1 MAERTGLFMGL
12 SKEQMLANF
21 AGLKRMKFLVTNE
34 ESVKPYANM
43 EIRLFY
49 PPTMAM
55 TEVVDY
61 SYPARLLTRDKQF
74 VKNMAGR
81 ELCILSNIKK

>member
-1 MAERTGLFMGL
+1 MGL
-12 SKEQMLANF
+12 NKDQMRENF
-21 AGLKRMKFLVTNE
+21 AALKRMKFLLTNE

-43 EIRLFY
+43 EIRLFF

-61 SYPARLLTRDKQF
+61 SYPARLLTRDKQY
-74 VKNMAGR
+74 VKNMSG
-81 ELCILSNIKK
+81 EIEIVGITEINILF